1 MIGDALGR
9 ATIEIV
15 STRSKINPESSRT
28 IIDFKG
34 ADVAKQ
40 WMTVND
46 GVMGGKSKGG
56 PSFVDGKLVFAGST
70 NTDGGGF
77 SSIRGDSKQWGIDG
91 FSGFVM
97 RVRGDGRTYQLDT
110 RIQSPNSRRDISY
123 RADFKT
129 VANEWTEVKVPFST
143 FKPSWRGS
151 DLEGR
156 VPTFDPAKLSSMG
169 IMIYD
174 GKDGPFRLEVDT
186 IGVYRDSI

>member
-1 MIGDALGR
+1 
-9 ATIEIV
+9 
-15 STRSKINPESSRT
+15 
-28 IIDFKG
+28 
-34 ADVAKQ
+34 
-40 WMTVND
+40 
-46 GVMGGKSKGG
+46 
-56 PSFVDGKLVFAGST
+56 
-70 NTDGGGF
+70 
-77 SSIRGDSKQWGIDG
+77 
-91 FSGFVM
+91 M

-129 VANEWTEVKVPFST
+129 VADEWTEVKVPFSA

-186 IGVYRDSI
+186 IGVYRD